1 MPTIRQTR
9 QHRHVAVPMAT
20 SNRARLLPNSRPIN
34 PPATT
39 VARATSAGHTRNPG
53 TDTAD
58 SLSDTSVSS

>member
-1 MPTIRQTR
+1 MPTVRQTR
-9 QHRHVAVPMAT
+9 QHQHVAVPIAT
-20 SNRARLLPNSRPIN
+20 SNCARLLPNSRPIS

-58 SLSDTSVSS
+58 SSSDTPVSS